1 MKALDLRQSVLEYI
15 KNKADHRFLKLVKAM
30 ASSYSEEETLESD
43 TIEQYNK
50 EIDQAIAE
58 VERGEFYTQEEVEKM
73 AKEW

>member
-1 MKALDLRQSVLEYI
+1 MEALDLRQSVLEYI

>member
-1 MKALDLRQSVLEYI
+1 MEALDLRQSVLEYI
-15 KNKADHRFLKLVKAM
+15 KNKADHRFLKLVKGM

>member
-1 MKALDLRQSVLEYI
+1 MEALDLRQSVLEYI
-15 KNKADHRFLKLVKAM
+15 KYKADHRFLKLVKAM
-30 ASSYSEEETLESD
+30 ASSYNEEEVIERD

-50 EIDQAIAE
+50 EIDQAIDQ